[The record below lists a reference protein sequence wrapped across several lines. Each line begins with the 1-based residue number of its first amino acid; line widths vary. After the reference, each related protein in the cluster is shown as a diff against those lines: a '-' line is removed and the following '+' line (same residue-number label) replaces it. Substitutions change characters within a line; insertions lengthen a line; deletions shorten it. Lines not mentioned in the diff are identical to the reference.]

1 MAKKDLASGQRVV
14 PPLGSDSDAALF
26 RSTPHARENREPST
40 ACHPPTSPPCRCVNR
55 AWRTSSAGGR
65 RPRRAARAAFHS
77 TRGRRSR
84 RRRLLENLEPAGLA
98 RGDYPR
104 CGLGEPAR
112 RFFPREKDTAACRKW
127 GRPGRAVVLPRSERP
142 VSGDGDS
149 THSIRA
155 HGLPAETSGR
165 LFSPSVGKERGDDQ
179 I

>member
-1 MAKKDLASGQRVV
+1 MAQ
-14 PPLGSDSDAALF
+14 
-26 RSTPHARENREPST
+26 
-40 ACHPPTSPPCRCVNR
+40 
-55 AWRTSSAGGR
+55 SSAGGR

>member
-1 MAKKDLASGQRVV
+1 VV
-14 PPLGSDSDAALF
+14 VVL
-26 RSTPHARENREPST
+26 
-40 ACHPPTSPPCRCVNR
+40 
-55 AWRTSSAGGR
+55 
-65 RPRRAARAAFHS
+65 AARAQAAS
-77 TRGRRSR
+77 AVRAAAAPGDGDCWKILNRPVSPAATTRGVDSAS
-84 RRRLLENLEPAGLA
+84 P
-98 RGDYPR
+98 PVV
-104 CGLGEPAR
+104 
-112 RFFPREKDTAACRKW
+112 FFPREKDTAACRKW

>member
-14 PPLGSDSDAALF
+14 PPLGSDSDVALF
-26 RSTPHARENREPST
+26 CSTPHAGGENREPNTAAWRRVRPVVVVLAAPHGPRST
-40 ACHPPTSPPCRCVNR
+40 VRAAAAPGDGDCWKILNRPVSPAATTRGVDSASPPVV
-55 AWRTSSAGGR
+55 
-65 RPRRAARAAFHS
+65 
-77 TRGRRSR
+77 
-84 RRRLLENLEPAGLA
+84 
-98 RGDYPR
+98 
-104 CGLGEPAR
+104 
-112 RFFPREKDTAACRKW
+112 FFPREKDTAACRKW